1 MHADNSAA
9 PTVPEPRYWSIMS
22 HESYLDV
29 AADFYREAALDPQE
43 QLCCTTTP
51 VWKLPDLDVPK
62 AMIEMNYGC
71 GTTVNLQDLDAGM
84 SVVYVGVGA
93 GLEALQFAYFTR
105 TKGSVIA
112 VDRVPEML
120 GLAQR
125 NFEEAA
131 ELNTWFDPS
140 FIDLR
145 LGDALALPVDD
156 NSVDVAAQNCL
167 FNIFVEEDLR
177 KALREMRR
185 VLKPVGKLV
194 LSDPVSPEPLPPHLQ
209 EDDRLRAM
217 CLSGAQTYD
226 HYLELLVDAGFGT
239 IEVRSRQPYRVL
251 DRERYG
257 LDHDIILESVEIAAI
272 ADPIPADGACIFT
285 GRTAIY
291 VGPQE
296 TFDDGAGHVLP
307 RDMPM
312 PVCDKTAAKL
322 SALERPDI
330 VVTESTFHYRG
341 GGCC

>member
-1 MHADNSAA
+1 
-9 PTVPEPRYWSIMS
+9 MS
-22 HESYLDV
+22 SESYLD
-29 AADFYREAALDPQE
+29 AAAEFYRAAALDPQE

-51 VWKLPDLDVPK
+51 VWKLPGLDVPN

-71 GTTVNLQDLDAGM
+71 GSTVNLQDLDAGLT
-84 SVVYVGVGA
+84 VLYVGVGA

-105 TKGSVIA
+105 AEGSVIA

-125 NFEEAA
+125 NFQEAA
-131 ELNTWFDPS
+131 ELNGWFDTS

-167 FNIFVEEDLR
+167 FNIFVENDLR

-194 LSDPVSPEPLPPHLQ
+194 LSDPVSPVPLPPHLQ
-209 EDDRLRAM
+209 ADDRLRAM
-217 CLSGAQTYD
+217 CLSGAQTFD
-226 HYLELLVDAGFGT
+226 RYLELLVEAGFGT

-257 LDHDIILESVEIAAI
+257 LDEDIVLESIEVAAI

-285 GRTAIY
+285 GRTAVY
-291 VGPQE
+291 VGTE
-296 TFDDGAGHVLP
+296 ESFDDGAGHTLP

-312 PVCDKTAAKL
+312 PICDKTADR
-322 SALERPDI
+322 LELLGRRDI
-330 VVTESTFHYRG
+330 VVTGSTFHYRG